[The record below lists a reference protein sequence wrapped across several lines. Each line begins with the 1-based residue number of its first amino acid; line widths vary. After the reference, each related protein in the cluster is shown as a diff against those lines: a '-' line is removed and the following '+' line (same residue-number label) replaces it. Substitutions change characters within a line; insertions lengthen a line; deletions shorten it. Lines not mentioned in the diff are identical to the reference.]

1 MNHLYASFLTKASHI
16 WNQKTNGVTATKP
29 QRTSLFASYSS
40 SRVNVQQSSVSL
52 SALIN
57 NYLDA
62 VVTCRVC
69 KWEDV
74 EREGFS
80 RLKPLL
86 EKLFSITATSAPV
99 ERVFSHSGLF
109 IRPHRARMSDSTLS
123 ALVYVKC
130 NKHIVWLT
138 DWLIVMNDTIN
149 ECYWVK

>member
-1 MNHLYASFLTKASHI
+1 MCEDN
-16 WNQKTNGVTATKP
+16 
-29 QRTSLFASYSS
+29 RSS
-40 SRVNVQQSSVSL
+40 SGVNVQQSSVSL

-80 RLKPLL
+80 RLKPLF

-109 IRPHRARMSDSTLS
+109 IRPHRARMSDNTLS

-130 NKHIVWLT
+130 NKHIL
-138 DWLIVMNDTIN
+138 
-149 ECYWVK
+149 